1 MVFLQKK
8 ILNNYS
14 ILYIELNYIFFLN
27 PKKLMNLTVINN
39 EFL

>member
-27 PKKLMNLTVINN
+27 HIKLMNLTVINN